1 MAMDEFYC
9 PMLTIPQGKRI
20 QFPRRRGRYIR
31 GRICRLLRIDAFLGQ
46 ECSTPR
52 LIQSL
57 ESIELEFEDLS
68 QKSY

>member
-20 QFPRRRGRYIR
+20 QCPRRRGRCLR
-31 GRICRLLRIDAFLGQ
+31 GRICRLLPVDAFLGQ
-46 ECSTPR
+46 EYSTPR
-52 LIQSL
+52 LIQWL

-68 QKSY
+68 HKSY